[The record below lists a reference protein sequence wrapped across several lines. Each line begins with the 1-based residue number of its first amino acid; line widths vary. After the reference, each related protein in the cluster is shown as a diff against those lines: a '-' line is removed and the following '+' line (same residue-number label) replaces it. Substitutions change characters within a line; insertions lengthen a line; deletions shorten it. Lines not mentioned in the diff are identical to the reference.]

1 MSERGRIIDGKALA
15 GQAREGIAA
24 RVRTLRDAGFAPRLD
39 AVLVPS
45 GDGGEAGARVYA
57 LNQAKTCESLGID
70 YRLHEMPDGTGEAGL
85 LEQIDRLNAGMDTGA
100 IMVHMPLPGS
110 IDEHEIKGR
119 IDPRRDVEGVNP
131 VNIGNIV
138 YGQSSFAPCT
148 ALATLKLIDATGLNL
163 RGKRVVVIGS
173 SNTVGKPIAALL
185 MTRDATVVSCNEW
198 TWGIDD
204 LARSADVLIAAVGK
218 PGLVTPDWV
227 KPGAVVVDVGVNRIV
242 GPDGKK
248 MTVGDVLFDKVRPI
262 AGWISPVPGGVGPMT
277 VAVLLSNVVEVAE
290 RRVGLP
296 AGEIKSPSATE
307 LTAPSPET

>member
-1 MSERGRIIDGKALA
+1 MSDRGRIIDGRTLA
-15 GQAREGIAA
+15 GREREGIAA
-24 RVRTLRDAGFAPRLD
+24 RVRTLRDSGFPPRLD

-57 LNQAKTCESLGID
+57 ANQAKTCESLGIE
-70 YRLHEMPDGTGEAGL
+70 YHLHEMPRGTGERSL
-85 LEQIDRLNAGMDTGA
+85 LDKIDALNAGTDTGA
-100 IMVHMPLPGS
+100 IMVHMPLPDT
-110 IDEHEIKGR
+110 IDEHEIKCR

-148 ALATLKLIDATGLNL
+148 ALATLKMIDATGLDL

-204 LARSADVLIAAVGK
+204 LARSADVLVAAVGK
-218 PGLVTPDWV
+218 PGLITPDWV
-227 KPGAVVVDVGVNRIV
+227 KPGAVIVDVGVNRV
-242 GPDGKK
+242 MGTDGKK
-248 MTVGDVLFDKVRPI
+248 KTVGDVHFVKVRPI

-277 VAVLLSNVVEVAE
+277 VAVLLGNVVEVAE
-290 RRVGLP
+290 RR
-296 AGEIKSPSATE
+296 AATE
-307 LTAPSPET
+307 NREVDSTPGRVLNRDVSS